1 VAPTRDEELAR
12 LRIRPDNVHLAG
24 GYGPLIVGIV
34 LFAMVV
40 LLAPTIAPE
49 RVVEEPVGGTTTTQL
64 ATTTTQIA
72 TTTVVGAEGD
82 AGADTDS
89 DSAPPTTAPS
99 GPSVT
104 EVP

>member
-1 VAPTRDEELAR
+1 VPVSNDEELAR

-49 RVVEEPVGGTTTTQL
+49 RVVEEPKGGTTTTEL
-64 ATTTTQIA
+64 VTTTTAVATTTTAPGAA
-72 TTTVVGAEGD
+72 TTEVV
-82 AGADTDS
+82 
-89 DSAPPTTAPS
+89 
-99 GPSVT
+99 
-104 EVP
+104 VP